1 MQWFLT
7 QLLLCWTKYTQTLTR
22 LSGWSLYV
30 LRCVHCILPRGPGC
44 NESSSRWQEPPRN
57 VEHMV
62 GKMCFFWHK
71 PWSNSCW
78 GAFSSPLY
86 RPKKQQQQTAK
97 MLHILKSPLLHNFP
111 FKKRK
116 KNMLSSRATVGLLFP
131 NFSGFSGRIHCLW
144 NFGMYYFLNY
154 SNLLRF

>member
-7 QLLLCWTKYTQTLTR
+7 QSLLCWTQYTQTLTR

-44 NESSSRWQEPPRN
+44 NEGSSRWQEPPRN

-71 PWSNSCW
+71 PWSNACW
-78 GAFSSPLY
+78 GAFSSPLC
-86 RPKKQQQQTAK
+86 RPKKQQQQTTK

-116 KNMLSSRATVGLLFP
+116 KEHVVFQGYSRVTVSQFFRFFRTNTLSLKFWNVLF
-131 NFSGFSGRIHCLW
+131 SEL
-144 NFGMYYFLNY
+144 
-154 SNLLRF
+154 